1 MQITPFWASIAL
13 LRVLPVLAQ
22 TTPTPTP
29 TSAAPSCTASLVTS
43 LCSYPTP
50 GLDFAVASDGKPSCW
65 NYCNA
70 HPPCNFVIFAAGN
83 PLTGTGTCWLY
94 PGESFDASAGS
105 SDCANPY
112 LSVYDQPVCR
122 GSGTP
127 TSGSCAATATP
138 SAVASVCGYPT
149 PPDDCFSTCTASEN
163 ASDCLSQCAKA
174 DSCSYVVF
182 NPHNPDNS
190 PYSSGTCWMYP
201 SGTYDARAATTCSGP
216 PEQFV
221 YKNECPKPSPSSSPA
236 SSSASSSATARSS
249 TETTKTG
256 STASGTVGAGTAAV
270 ADAALATTSKTSAS
284 TALRLT
290 NPLAIYM
297 AVLLWQG
304 IA

>member
-1 MQITPFWASIAL
+1 MKMTPFWASIAL

-22 TTPTPTP
+22 TTTTPTPTA

-50 GLDFAVASDGKPSCW
+50 GPDFAVASAGKASCW

-70 HPPCNFVIFAAGN
+70 HPPCSFVIFAAGN
-83 PLTGTGTCWLY
+83 PYTGTGTCWVY

-122 GSGTP
+122 GGTP
-127 TSGSCAATATP
+127 TSGDCAATASP

-149 PPDDCFSTCTASEN
+149 PPDDCFSTCSASEG

-190 PYSSGTCWMYP
+190 PYASGSCWMY
-201 SGTYDARAATTCSGP
+201 SNGTYDAGAATTCSGP

-221 YKNECPKPSPSSSPA
+221 YKNACPKPSPSSS
-236 SSSASSSATARSS
+236 SAPARSS
-249 TETTKTG
+249 TGAAGTE
-256 STASGTVGAGTAAV
+256 STATGTVGSGTAVV
-270 ADAALATTSKTSAS
+270 ANAALASTTSKTSAS
-284 TALRLT
+284 TALRFT
-290 NPLAIYM
+290 NPLAIYV
-297 AVLLWQG
+297 AGLLWQA

>member
-1 MQITPFWASIAL
+1 MQTTPFWASIAL
-13 LRVLPVLAQ
+13 LRALPVLAQ

-29 TSAAPSCTASLVTS
+29 TATSAAPSCTASLVTS

-50 GLDFAVASDGKPSCW
+50 GPDFAVAIDSKASCW
-65 NYCNA
+65 DYCNA
-70 HPPCNFVIFAAGN
+70 HPPCSFVIFAAGN
-83 PLTGTGTCWLY
+83 PYTGTGTCWLY

-122 GSGTP
+122 SSGSP
-127 TSGSCAATATP
+127 TSGNCAATATP
-138 SAVASVCGYPT
+138 SAIASVCGYPT
-149 PPDDCFSTCTASEN
+149 PSDDCFSTCTASES

-201 SGTYDARAATTCSGP
+201 SGTYDAGAATTCSGP

-221 YKNECPKPSPSSSPA
+221 YKNACPKPSHSTSSA
-236 SSSASSSATARSS
+236 SSASSSAPARSS
-249 TETTKTG
+249 TG
-256 STASGTVGAGTAAV
+256 STVSGTVGAGTAAV
-270 ADAALATTSKTSAS
+270 ANAALATTSKTSAS
-284 TALRLT
+284 TALQLT
-290 NPLAIYM
+290 HPLAICM
-297 AVLLWQG
+297 AILLWQG
-304 IA
+304 II